1 MESLTSRLGT
11 RFLIVTV
18 VPNVLLLGYL
28 GFLFAAGAP
37 GRHPSLERAIKS
49 LDGLSIRQIV
59 VIVLV
64 LLVVSVATHPLQ
76 APLIRLLEGY
86 WESLPFGP
94 AVQNKLTVRFRNE
107 TAGPAGVAPDD
118 RSWGSADE
126 QAAAAAL
133 RRRYWLPPKE
143 KLLPTVLGN
152 TLQAGEHRAGSR
164 YGLNLDYAWPRL
176 RPLLPDPVLAD
187 LTDRRNQ
194 LDAAARL
201 CIAAGLATA
210 AGIGLLI
217 WNESWLFL
225 PLVTYLLCWGCY
237 RAAVAA
243 AQDFS
248 TSLAAAVDLHHLDL
262 LAALQLDRPADLSDE
277 YDLNDTLNYMFRS
290 GLPRPQRGDLR
301 YRALPPDKPAGSTD
315 G

>member
-11 RFLIVTV
+11 RFLFVTV

-37 GRHPSLERAIKS
+37 TRRPSLERAIKS

-59 VIVLV
+59 VIILA
-64 LLVVSVATHPLQ
+64 LLIVSVATHPLQ

-94 AVQNKLTVRFRNE
+94 ALQGRLTARLQDELVRP
-107 TAGPAGVAPDD
+107 TGVTPDD
-118 RSWGSADE
+118 KPWDSAVE
-126 QAAAAAL
+126 QAAAAAQ

-176 RPLLPDPVLAD
+176 RPLLSDPVLAD

-210 AGIGLLI
+210 AGVCLLI
-217 WNESWLFL
+217 WRESWLFL
-225 PLVTYLLCWGCY
+225 PFATYLLCWACY

-248 TSLAAAVDLHHLDL
+248 TSLAAAVDMHHLDL
-262 LAALQLDRPADLSDE
+262 LDALQLDRPTDLEDE
-277 YDLNDTLNYMFRS
+277 YDRNDTLNYMFRY
-290 GLPRPQRGDLR
+290 GLPRRQRRDLS
-301 YRALPPDKPAGSTD
+301 YRALPPDKSAGSTD